1 MRESDYRSELRAAN
15 QAHAAA
21 LSAVS
26 EQLDEARVDTASAK
40 VSPGRVAPRCARDA
54 VETERRRPT
63 PAGPAG

>member
-26 EQLDEARVDTASAK
+26 EQLDEARVETASAK
-40 VSPGRVAPRCARDA
+40 VSFGRVAPRFARAA
-54 VETERRRPT
+54 VETERRCLTPT
-63 PAGPAG
+63 GPDG